1 MYRLFDILRL
11 FTYIMR
17 NCIYMLVAGVS
28 NNYFIFMSNYI
39 VYSIAIN
46 KKEIKKQK
54 KVKSKYHK
62 VFMYV
67 LKNYIHS

>member
-1 MYRLFDILRL
+1 
-11 FTYIMR
+11 
-17 NCIYMLVAGVS
+17 
-28 NNYFIFMSNYI
+28 MSNYI

-62 VFMYV
+62 VLMYV